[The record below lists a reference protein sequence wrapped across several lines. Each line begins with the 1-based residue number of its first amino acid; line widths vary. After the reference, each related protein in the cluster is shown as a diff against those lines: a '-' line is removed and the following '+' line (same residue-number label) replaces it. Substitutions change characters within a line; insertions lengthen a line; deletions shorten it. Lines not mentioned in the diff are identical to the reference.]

1 MGCSAACPEHWA
13 REHKRQ
19 GSADQRQKREGR
31 VVTSEKDVSGRGCGC
46 KQGLDDVDR
55 QIGREAGVNEG
66 AAGLLGV
73 YECEEE
79 RAQ

>member
-1 MGCSAACPEHWA
+1 MTGE
-13 REHKRQ
+13 R
-19 GSADQRQKREGR
+19 
-31 VVTSEKDVSGRGCGC
+31 DVSGRGCGC

-66 AAGLLGV
+66 AAGLPSV